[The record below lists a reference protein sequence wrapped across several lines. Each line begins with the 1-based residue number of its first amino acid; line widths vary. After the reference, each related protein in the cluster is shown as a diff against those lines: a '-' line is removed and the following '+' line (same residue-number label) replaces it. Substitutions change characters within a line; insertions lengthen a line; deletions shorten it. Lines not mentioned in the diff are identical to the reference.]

1 MPLQTKAEVLSS
13 LMSGILSV
21 YLKKIM
27 PARGP
32 RKDLGLSHVIT
43 DGHICHLE
51 MQQIMN
57 PVLLEAGIVRKL
69 NGLAQLRQLLVVL
82 MQSCRI
88 ALRLR
93 VGHGSGPRAC
103 GWWWSRCRSA
113 RKETGALLTRTRE
126 ALAVRHTCD
135 IQRQGCAAHR
145 HDTPVATRPEM

>member
-51 MQQIMN
+51 MQRIMN

-113 RKETGALLTRTRE
+113 RRATDARRWRPTRRCGRCLSGTRVGET
-126 ALAVRHTCD
+126 HT
-135 IQRQGCAAHR
+135 I
-145 HDTPVATRPEM
+145 TPCNMWAY